1 MTRNKH
7 LSLLYFWSWM
17 PNLHLIW
24 NSLLPKPPQKLTKHL
39 IPRQCVS
46 HDGLQFKVLGAI
58 KKWFSKFDVGVSISS
73 TKLQFNECFLSAE
86 QVTVWKYCHWGQFIC
101 PFLWG
106 TSKGCHIIWINLMSA
121 NLLIHQVGPK
131 NHYKHDLRPFLV
143 FALGLDPPWLAI
155 IIV

>member
-1 MTRNKH
+1 MCT
-7 LSLLYFWSWM
+7 L
-17 PNLHLIW
+17 
-24 NSLLPKPPQKLTKHL
+24 
-39 IPRQCVS
+39 S
-46 HDGLQFKVLGAI
+46 HDELQFEVNTPKVSLRQGLRSYR
-58 KKWFSKFDVGVSISS
+58 KKFSNTFDVGVSISS

-101 PFLWG
+101 PFLWS